1 MDDIIA
7 IIGIEAALKLC
18 SMLGGNTIYIPKDKN
33 TKRVLILS
41 EHAMG
46 MSIKSMSIK
55 HGISGRQVL
64 RLLST
69 DEKLHRNAE

>member
-46 MSIKSMSIK
+46 MSIK